1 MLAALQN
8 LESKL
13 KQSDCL
19 EANMLVEADPHPQ
32 QVCTADTIL
41 LSNAALPLSVTVGK
55 ELQLMTPLWLCTWVG
70 VFNVSACKTKFKRE
84 KSFIS
89 FDMNFLL
96 LQQTVSN
103 PDKYQL
109 RLSHSGGKE
118 TTILCVYF

>member
-1 MLAALQN
+1 
-8 LESKL
+8 
-13 KQSDCL
+13 
-19 EANMLVEADPHPQ
+19 MLVEADPHPQ
-32 QVCTADTIL
+32 QVCTADSIL
-41 LSNAALPLSVTVGK
+41 SKVALPLSVGK

-70 VFNVSACKTKFKRE
+70 VLSISACKTKFKRE
-84 KSFIS
+84 KCFIS

-118 TTILCVYF
+118 TTELCLYFLRAQNCV

>member
-1 MLAALQN
+1 
-8 LESKL
+8 
-13 KQSDCL
+13 
-19 EANMLVEADPHPQ
+19 MLVEADPHPQ

-41 LSNAALPLSVTVGK
+41 SNVAPPLCVGK

-70 VFNVSACKTKFKRE
+70 VLDVSAAKTKFKRE
-84 KSFIS
+84 KCFIS

-118 TTILCVYF
+118 TTELCLYFERELSLVF